1 MKPAVAKATEP
12 SPLEELGQA
21 TLEIV
26 HDLKNQLNGLKL
38 YATYLRKRLDRDD
51 RSREERETIAK
62 LIAGLDRAAAEITV
76 LVRYAHPFDLK
87 QRARV
92 DLRNL
97 FESFSHQL
105 APHAPAARAD
115 ERQLRNG
122 LATESLYGSFDSE
135 ALSEAF
141 RAITEQALAKGHSI
155 KTDRPSVCLQR
166 SRGKFPEALIEWRG
180 LSPESRSSSLQSLD
194 GRLPVR
200 LALAAKI
207 IEAHGGRI
215 EYRGETFR
223 VWLPLSE

>member
-97 FESFSHQL
+97 FESFFAGSLRMRQPQVLTKGSLGMGWRPNHFT
-105 APHAPAARAD
+105 APLILKHSLKHFAR
-115 ERQLRNG
+115 
-122 LATESLYGSFDSE
+122 SL
-135 ALSEAF
+135 
-141 RAITEQALAKGHSI
+141 
-155 KTDRPSVCLQR
+155 
-166 SRGKFPEALIEWRG
+166 SR
-180 LSPESRSSSLQSLD
+180 LSPKGTR
-194 GRLPVR
+194 
-200 LALAAKI
+200 
-207 IEAHGGRI
+207 
-215 EYRGETFR
+215 
-223 VWLPLSE
+223 

>member
-97 FESFSHQL
+97 FESFSRRL
-105 APHAPAARAD
+105 ASHAPAARAD
-115 ERQLRNG
+115 GGQLRMGWRPNHFT
-122 LATESLYGSFDSE
+122 ASLILKRSLKRFE
-135 ALSEAF
+135 RLLS
-141 RAITEQALAKGHSI
+141 RLWPKG
-155 KTDRPSVCLQR
+155 TR
-166 SRGKFPEALIEWRG
+166 
-180 LSPESRSSSLQSLD
+180 
-194 GRLPVR
+194 
-200 LALAAKI
+200 
-207 IEAHGGRI
+207 
-215 EYRGETFR
+215 
-223 VWLPLSE
+223 